1 MFTDFAEHLNR
12 THVSEAGEN
21 QLPSFGGLTISRPSQ
36 AYSQVNTASTYGNI
50 GFYSIA
56 SLLSRYP
63 LFTSVRRE
71 A

>member
-1 MFTDFAEHLNR
+1 MFPGFVERLNR
-12 THVSEAGEN
+12 TDVSEAGES
-21 QLPSFGGLTISRPSQ
+21 QLPSFSGLTISRPSQ

-56 SLLSRYP
+56 RLLSRYP
-63 LFTSVRRE
+63 LFTSFWRE